1 VKIAVVIPCYRVA
14 RHVLDLIARIGAEVE
29 LIVAVDDACPDGS
42 GRLIEERCRDPRVR
56 VVRHESNLGVGGAV
70 MTGYG
75 VALEAGA
82 TVLVKLDGDGQMD
95 PAFIPQLVAPLQAG
109 MADYA
114 KGNRLYDPEGLRLMP
129 RSRLLGNA
137 ALSFL
142 AKLSSGY
149 WTVMDPANGYT
160 AITALALGHVPLAK
174 VDEGYFFET
183 DLLFRLN
190 IARAVVVDVPMPARY
205 GDETS
210 NLHVI
215 REVLPFLRGNLRNF
229 LKRIVYAYFLR
240 GFSVASLELMLSL
253 DLPRPGY
260 LIGKFLGFAVV
271 ALGVAA
277 IVTVP
282 VAALAPIHAALA
294 WGCSLA
300 LELLIIAA
308 LSVFCITTFT
318 QLLPAA
324 AFVTA
329 FYLLAR
335 SITAIQLMSVSS
347 LLGVD
352 GFGQDDRSLGKS
364 PGLVGTEHIHAAEI
378 LDRLQTPNDHTPA
391 GQARRTGRKSNAHD
405 CRQQFGRQA
414 DGKRDREEQRLDDR
428 PAEQDVGGEHAQHQ
442 DDHDAD

>member
-1 VKIAVVIPCYRVA
+1 VKIAVVIPCFQVA
-14 RHVLDLIARIGAEVE
+14 RHVLDLIPRIGAEVE

-95 PAFIPQLVAPLQAG
+95 PAFIPQLVAPLRAG

-160 AITALALGHVPLAK
+160 AITDLALRHVPLGK
-174 VDEGYFFET
+174 VDRRYFFET

-190 IARAVVVDVPMPARY
+190 IARAVVVDVPMAARY

-240 GFSVASLELMLSL
+240 GFSLASLELVLALPLLGFGVTYGVAQWAESAALGQSASAGTVMLAA
-253 DLPRPGY
+253 LPV
-260 LIGKFLGFAVV
+260 LIGSQLLLGFLNYDMQNEPRIPLIRL
-271 ALGVAA
+271 LGA
-277 IVTVP
+277 
-282 VAALAPIHAALA
+282 
-294 WGCSLA
+294 GGS
-300 LELLIIAA
+300 
-308 LSVFCITTFT
+308 
-318 QLLPAA
+318 AA
-324 AFVTA
+324 AT
-329 FYLLAR
+329 R
-335 SITAIQLMSVSS
+335 
-347 LLGVD
+347 GV
-352 GFGQDDRSLGKS
+352 
-364 PGLVGTEHIHAAEI
+364 
-378 LDRLQTPNDHTPA
+378 
-391 GQARRTGRKSNAHD
+391 
-405 CRQQFGRQA
+405 
-414 DGKRDREEQRLDDR
+414 
-428 PAEQDVGGEHAQHQ
+428 
-442 DDHDAD
+442 

>member
-1 VKIAVVIPCYRVA
+1 MKIAVVIPCYRVT
-14 RHVLDLIARIGAEVE
+14 RHVLDLIPRIGAEVE

-56 VVRHESNLGVGGAV
+56 VVRHERNLGVGGAV
-70 MTGYG
+70 MTGYR

-95 PAFIPQLVAPLQAG
+95 PAFIPQLVAPLRAG

-160 AITALALGHVPLAK
+160 AISALALRHVPLGK
-174 VDEGYFFET
+174 VDQGYFFET

-190 IARAVVVDVPMPARY
+190 IARAVVVDVPMAARY

-240 GFSVASLELMLSL
+240 GFSVASLELVLSL
-253 DLPRPGY
+253 PLLGFGVAYGVAQWMESAALGESASAGTVMLAALPV
-260 LIGKFLGFAVV
+260 LIGSQLLLGFLNYDMQNEPRIPLVRL
-271 ALGVAA
+271 LGA
-277 IVTVP
+277 
-282 VAALAPIHAALA
+282 
-294 WGCSLA
+294 GGS
-300 LELLIIAA
+300 
-308 LSVFCITTFT
+308 
-318 QLLPAA
+318 AA
-324 AFVTA
+324 AT
-329 FYLLAR
+329 R
-335 SITAIQLMSVSS
+335 
-347 LLGVD
+347 G
-352 GFGQDDRSLGKS
+352 
-364 PGLVGTEHIHAAEI
+364 P
-378 LDRLQTPNDHTPA
+378 
-391 GQARRTGRKSNAHD
+391 
-405 CRQQFGRQA
+405 
-414 DGKRDREEQRLDDR
+414 
-428 PAEQDVGGEHAQHQ
+428 
-442 DDHDAD
+442 